1 MGAECCEAPKFDGQ
15 SMAYRRAL
23 WAVIAINA
31 SMFFIEGAAGFAG
44 QSMALKADALDFAG
58 DTATYALSL
67 AVLGMAIEWRARAA
81 LLKALSLALMGAG
94 VFGMTLYRFAVLN
107 DPSAG
112 IMGGV
117 AALALA
123 ANVVSAL
130 ILMRY
135 RDGDANVRSVWLCS
149 RNDAIGNVAVIA
161 AAALVALTATPWPD
175 LAVAL
180 AMAALFTSSAMAI
193 LRQARAELAEAA
205 AARQA
210 PSR

>member
-1 MGAECCEAPKFDGQ
+1 MSAGCCEAPKFDGQ
-15 SMAYRRAL
+15 STPYRRAL
-23 WAVIAINA
+23 WAVIAINGI
-31 SMFFIEGAAGFAG
+31 MFLVEGSAGFAG

-67 AVLGMAIEWRARAA
+67 AVIGMAVQWRARAA
-81 LLKALSLALMGAG
+81 LLKAASLALMGAG
-94 VFGMTLYRFAVLN
+94 VLGFTLYRFLVLN

-130 ILMRY
+130 ILMRF

-149 RNDAIGNVAVIA
+149 RNDAIGNAAVIA
-161 AAALVALTATPWPD
+161 AAVLVALTATPWPD
-175 LAVAL
+175 LVVAL
-180 AMAALFTSSAMAI
+180 AMAALFTSSAVSI
-193 LRQARAELAEAA
+193 LRQARAELDG
-205 AARQA
+205 ARGVQA

>member
-1 MGAECCEAPKFDGQ
+1 MSAGCCEAPKFDGQ
-15 SMAYRRAL
+15 STAYRRAL
-23 WAVIAINA
+23 WAVIAINGI
-31 SMFFIEGAAGFAG
+31 MFLVEGSAGFAG

-67 AVLGMAIEWRARAA
+67 AVIGMAVQWRARAA
-81 LLKALSLALMGAG
+81 LLKAASLALMGAG
-94 VFGMTLYRFAVLN
+94 VLGFTLYRFLVLN

-130 ILMRY
+130 ILMRF

-149 RNDAIGNVAVIA
+149 RNDAIGNAAVIA
-161 AAALVALTATPWPD
+161 AAVLVALTATPWPD

-180 AMAALFTSSAMAI
+180 AMAALFTSSAVSI
-193 LRQARAELAEAA
+193 LRQARAELDGARAA
-205 AARQA
+205 QA